1 MSEDKQQLYREFYR
15 QMFLIRRVEESVL
28 ELFSQ
33 GKLMGTAHT
42 YIGQESGAVGI
53 INALDREKDIIFSNH
68 RGHGHYLT
76 YSRDIVGLFGE
87 IMGRSIGCCSGIGGS
102 QHTYFKN
109 MYTNGIQGGIVPVAT
124 GTALAEKEKKSDAIS
139 VVFLGDGTFG
149 EGVIYESFNMAA
161 LWEVPILYVLED
173 NQYAQT
179 TPKHLQHAGNLAE
192 RLQPYG
198 IKTTELKLYD
208 LEDTANTVDVV
219 DVYESACEIVN
230 SIRSACQPQFLVLRT
245 YRLVPHSKGDDT
257 REKSEIKL
265 YSDHDPLQKVRQIL
279 LNDGVDVEKLEQDI
293 ESEVTEAITQASQ
306 NEPLDFQQLLQQIP
320 IRESVMSTTY
330 LQSLNDTLHKL
341 FENDDRVYLI
351 GEDILDPYG
360 GAFKVSRGLSS
371 KYPNRVITTPISEA
385 GITGIGAGWPCGDYA
400 RLWN

>member
-1 MSEDKQQLYREFYR
+1 MAENLQQLYQEFYQ

-28 ELFSQ
+28 DLFSQ

-53 INALDREKDIIFSNH
+53 INALDRGKDIIFSNH

-124 GTALAEKEKKSDAIS
+124 GTALAEKEKNTGAIA

-161 LWEVPILYVLED
+161 LWKIPILYVLED

-179 TPKHLQHAGNLAE
+179 TPKHLQHAGDLMD
-192 RLQPYG
+192 RLKPFG

-208 LEDTANTVDVV
+208 MENDGDTVDVV
-219 DVYESACEIVN
+219 GVYTAAAEIIK
-230 SIRSACQPQFLVLRT
+230 SIRSTCEPQFLVLRT
-245 YRLVPHSKGDDT
+245 YRFAPHSKGDDT
-257 REKSEIKL
+257 REKSEIAL
-265 YSDHDPLQKVRQIL
+265 YRDVDPMLKVRKIL
-279 LNDGVDVEKLEQDI
+279 LSGGVDVDQLEKKI
-293 ESEVTEAITQASQ
+293 EAEIAEAITTAGQ
-306 NEPLDFQQLLQQIP
+306 NEPLDFRSYRQKFP
-320 IRESVMSTTY
+320 TG
-330 LQSLNDTLHKL
+330 
-341 FENDDRVYLI
+341 RV
-351 GEDILDPYG
+351 
-360 GAFKVSRGLSS
+360 S
-371 KYPNRVITTPISEA
+371 
-385 GITGIGAGWPCGDYA
+385 
-400 RLWN
+400 